1 MQKKKEQEPFFA
13 FAIIAQLYVSLEHE
27 VIASTDDPKEGALPY
42 KKVLFKYQSLQ
53 KLLFEL

>member
-27 VIASTDDPKEGALPY
+27 AIAPNDDPKEGAP
-42 KKVLFKYQSLQ
+42 SI
-53 KLLFEL
+53 